1 MFVSVSY
8 LRDNLGVDETIAR
21 FFVDRKVPQGN
32 AFWRNR
38 LLYVGWGNGFVSIP
52 VYYDLLFRVGVPK
65 EVLLAEEHVRLME
78 NVMNYAIQVE
88 FREISFEDQLQKID
102 ALFSGSHNK
111 DLKKELLGYLQQ
123 DALKPV
129 GRLGLTSSA
138 LNRADVFLFILC
150 GLPMST
156 DQTAQAI
163 RYWYALH
170 PTYLLMDDMM
180 DYSKDKDAGEENAI
194 LELGEG
200 SAGFA
205 AAFGILE
212 SNIETLREIN
222 PVLSHSLEERMEG
235 LHDLIV

>member
-52 VYYDLLFRVGVPK
+52 VYYDLLFRIGVPK
-65 EVLLAEEHVRLME
+65 EALLAEEHVRLME
-78 NVMNYAIQVE
+78 AVMDYAIQVE
-88 FREISFEDQLQKID
+88 FREISFEDQLQRID
-102 ALFSGSHNK
+102 ALLSLAQNTE
-111 DLKKELLGYLQQ
+111 LKKELVGYLQQ
-123 DALKPV
+123 DTLKPQ
-129 GRLGLTSSA
+129 GQLGLDYPA

-150 GLPMST
+150 GLPMSA
-156 DQTAQAI
+156 DQTVQAI

-170 PTYLLMDDMM
+170 PSYLLMDDMM
-180 DYSKDKDAGEENAI
+180 DYSKDKDAGDENAI

-200 SAGFA
+200 QAGFA

-212 SNIETLREIN
+212 TNIDTLRGIN

>member
-21 FFVDRKVPQGN
+21 FFVDRKVPEGN

-65 EVLLAEEHVRLME
+65 EALLAEEHVRLME
-78 NVMNYAIQVE
+78 NVMDYAIKVE
-88 FREISFEDQLQKID
+88 FREISFEEQLQKID
-102 ALFSGSHNK
+102 ALFSVSHNK
-111 DLKKELLGYLQQ
+111 DLKKELLGYLKQ
-123 DALKPV
+123 DALRPV
-129 GRLGLTSSA
+129 GRLGLTYPA

-150 GLPMST
+150 GLPLSA

-180 DYSKDKDAGEENAI
+180 DYNKDKEAQEENAI

-222 PVLSHSLEERMEG
+222 PILSHSLEERMEG